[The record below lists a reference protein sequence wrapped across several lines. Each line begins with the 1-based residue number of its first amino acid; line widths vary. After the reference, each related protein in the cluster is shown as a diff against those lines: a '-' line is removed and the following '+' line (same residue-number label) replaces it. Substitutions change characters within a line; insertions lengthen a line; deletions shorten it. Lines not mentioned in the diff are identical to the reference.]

1 MSDISPTSI
10 VSALVALKYAA
21 VEAAGCHHALYH
33 HWHKLNHDE
42 RVLTLAS
49 AKHELEPA
57 LVAVVLAEREI
68 APTAK
73 SEPSNVVQI
82 GDHSP
87 EYLNTL
93 DTVASIVGAPQFD
106 GAAS

>member
-1 MSDISPTSI
+1 MSNISPTSI

-33 HWHKLNHDE
+33 HWDKLNQDE
-42 RVLTLAS
+42 RVLALAS
-49 AKHELEPA
+49 AKHELERA
-57 LVAVVLAEREI
+57 LVAVLAAEKEI
-68 APTAK
+68 AHPAK

-82 GDHSP
+82 GDHDK
-87 EYLNTL
+87 EYRNTV

-106 GAAS
+106 GAA

>member
-33 HWHKLNHDE
+33 HWHKLDHDE
-42 RVLTLAS
+42 RVMALAS
-49 AKHELEPA
+49 AKHELERA
-57 LVAVVLAEREI
+57 LVAVMVAEKEI

-82 GDHSP
+82 DS
-87 EYLNTL
+87 EYQRKV
-93 DTVASIVGAPQFD
+93 DTVAEIVGAPQLD
-106 GAAS
+106 GAA

>member
-33 HWHKLNHDE
+33 HWHKLDHDE
-42 RVLTLAS
+42 RVMALAS
-49 AKHELEPA
+49 AKHELERA
-57 LVAVVLAEREI
+57 LVAVMVAEKEI

-82 GDHSP
+82 DS
-87 EYLNTL
+87 EYQRKV
-93 DTVASIVGAPQFD
+93 DTVAEIVGAPLLD
-106 GAAS
+106 GAA

>member
-1 MSDISPTSI
+1 MSNISPTSI

-33 HWHKLNHDE
+33 HWDKLNQDE
-42 RVLTLAS
+42 RVLALAS
-49 AKHELEPA
+49 AKHELERA
-57 LVAVVLAEREI
+57 LVAVLAAEKEI

-82 GDHSP
+82 GSD
-87 EYLNTL
+87 YQRTV
-93 DTVASIVGAPQFD
+93 DTVSTIMGGGD
-106 GAAS
+106 AA